1 METIKKAIFSNTF
14 DPDTEIPDLSGKVYV
29 VTGGSAG
36 IGFGIVAHLLQ
47 HNAQKIY
54 LLSQS
59 EQHAAEAQDA
69 LKHWGDASRVE
80 WRQCNLESF
89 KQTDQVARELSKELD
104 RLDALICNAGLGV
117 GVYNES
123 EDGLDT
129 HMQVNH
135 FAQAHLMLT
144 LLPILQK
151 TPDSRLVAQ
160 SSDLHRPASSDIKF
174 ASIEEMNQDI
184 GAMQLYNRTKLAQIV
199 FLRELLLRIKAG
211 QFGRVTGNTGLP
223 WINATHPGGVV
234 TDQQDQ
240 AIEAY
245 GTLGKVG
252 VAAVRP
258 LMKDPVKQGCRP
270 ILFAAT
276 HPDIAKEQVQ
286 GSYIVPDRKVTEPSD
301 QSKSPVLGLNLWKL
315 TKQILEQKIGDLPYT
330 MQEDEVS
337 PRHLK
342 EQGLVN

>member
-1 METIKKAIFSNTF
+1 MQAIKNAISSNTF

-89 KQTDQVARELSKELD
+89 KQTDKVARELSKELD
-104 RLDALICNAGLGV
+104 RLDALVCNAGLGV

-123 EDGLDT
+123 EDGIDT

-151 TPDSRLVAQ
+151 TTDSRLVAQ

-184 GAMQLYNRTKLAQIV
+184 GAMQLYNRTKLAQVV

-211 QFGRVTGNTGLP
+211 QFGQVTGSSGLP

-252 VAAVRP
+252 VAAARP
-258 LMKDPVKQGCRP
+258 LMKDPVKKGCRP

-276 HPDIAKEQVQ
+276 HPDIVKEQVQ
-286 GSYIVPDRKVTEPSD
+286 GGYIVPDRKVTEPSD

-315 TKQILEQKIGDLPYT
+315 TKQILEQKIGNLPYT
-330 MQEDEVS
+330 MQDDEVN

>member
-1 METIKKAIFSNTF
+1 MDTIKKALTSNTF

-47 HNAQKIY
+47 HNPQKIY

-89 KQTDQVARELSKELD
+89 KQTDKVARELSKELS

-160 SSDLHRPASSDIKF
+160 SSDMHRPASSDIKF

-184 GAMQLYNRTKLAQIV
+184 GALQLYNRTKLAQIV
-199 FLRELLLRIKAG
+199 FFRELLLRIKAG
-211 QFGRVTGNTGLP
+211 QFGEITADTGLP
-223 WINATHPGGVV
+223 WINATHPGGVA
-234 TDQQDQ
+234 TDQQEQ

-245 GTLGKVG
+245 GTLGKIG
-252 VAAVRP
+252 VTAVRP
-258 LMKDPVKQGCRP
+258 LLKDPVKQGCRS

-276 HPDIAKEQVQ
+276 HTDIVKEQVQ
-286 GSYIVPDRKVTEPSD
+286 GGYIVPDRKVTEPSD

-315 TKQILEQKIGDLPYT
+315 TKQILEQKIGNLPYT
-330 MQEDEVS
+330 MQDDTIK
-337 PRHLK
+337 PRHLEK
-342 EQGLVN
+342 QGLVS

>member
-1 METIKKAIFSNTF
+1 MYI
-14 DPDTEIPDLSGKVYV
+14 

-47 HNAQKIY
+47 HNAQKII

-59 EQHAAEAQDA
+59 SQHAVEAQDA
-69 LKHWGDASRVE
+69 LKHWGDVSRVE
-80 WRQCNLESF
+80 WKQCNLESF
-89 KQTDQVARELSKELD
+89 KQTDQVAKDLSKELD

-135 FAQAHLMLT
+135 FAQAHLILM

-160 SSDLHRPASSDIKF
+160 SSDLHRAASGDIKF
-174 ASIEEMNQDI
+174 ASIEEMNRDI
-184 GAMQLYNRTKLAQIV
+184 GAMQLYNRTKLAQVV

-211 QFGRVTGNTGLP
+211 QFGRITSSTGLP

-245 GTLGKVG
+245 GTLGKIG

-270 ILFAAT
+270 ALFAAT
-276 HPDIAKEQVQ
+276 HPDIVKDQVQ
-286 GSYIVPDRKVTEPSD
+286 GGYIVPDRKVTEPSD
-301 QSKSPVLGLNLWKL
+301 QSKSPVLGYNLWKL
-315 TKQILEQKIGDLPYT
+315 TKQILEQKIGNLPYV
-330 MQEDEVS
+330 MQNDEVD
-337 PRHLK
+337 PKRLK
-342 EQGLVN
+342 E

>member
-1 METIKKAIFSNTF
+1 M
-14 DPDTEIPDLSGKVYV
+14 
-29 VTGGSAG
+29 
-36 IGFGIVAHLLQ
+36 
-47 HNAQKIY
+47 
-54 LLSQS
+54 
-59 EQHAAEAQDA
+59 
-69 LKHWGDASRVE
+69 
-80 WRQCNLESF
+80 
-89 KQTDQVARELSKELD
+89 
-104 RLDALICNAGLGV
+104 ICNAGLGV

-184 GAMQLYNRTKLAQIV
+184 GAMQLYNRT
-199 FLRELLLRIKAG
+199 
-211 QFGRVTGNTGLP
+211 GNTGLP
-223 WINATHPGGVV
+223 WINATHPGGVA

-286 GSYIVPDRKVTEPSD
+286 GGYIVPDRKVTEPSD

-315 TKQILEQKIGDLPYT
+315 TKQILEQKIGNLPYT
-330 MQEDEVS
+330 MQDDEVN

>member
-1 METIKKAIFSNTF
+1 
-14 DPDTEIPDLSGKVYV
+14 
-29 VTGGSAG
+29 
-36 IGFGIVAHLLQ
+36 
-47 HNAQKIY
+47 
-54 LLSQS
+54 
-59 EQHAAEAQDA
+59 
-69 LKHWGDASRVE
+69 
-80 WRQCNLESF
+80 
-89 KQTDQVARELSKELD
+89 VARELSKELD
-104 RLDALICNAGLGV
+104 KLDALICNAGLGI

-151 TPDSRLVAQ
+151 TPESRLVAQ
-160 SSDLHRPASSDIKF
+160 SSDLHRAASSDFKF

-184 GAMQLYNRTKLAQIV
+184 GAMQLYNRTKLAQVI
-199 FLRELLLRIKAG
+199 FFHELVHRIKAG
-211 QFGRVTGNTGLP
+211 QFGQIIGNTGFP
-223 WINATHPGGVV
+223 WINATHPGGVS
-234 TDQQDQ
+234 TDQQEQ

-245 GTLGKVG
+245 GTLGKIG

-276 HPDIAKEQVQ
+276 HPDIVKDQVQ

-301 QSKSPVLGLNLWKL
+301 QSKSPVLGLNLWRL

-330 MQEDEVS
+330 MQDDEVDS
-337 PRHLK
+337 RHLK
-342 EQGLVN
+342 E

>member
-1 METIKKAIFSNTF
+1 MDTIKKALSSNTF

-36 IGFGIVAHLLQ
+36 IGFGIVAHLVQ

-69 LKHWGDASRVE
+69 LTHWGDATRVE

-89 KQTDQVARELSKELD
+89 RQTDEVARALARELD

-117 GVYNES
+117 GVYSES
-123 EDGLDT
+123 EDGVDT

-144 LLPILQK
+144 LLPLLQK

-160 SSDLHRPASSDIKF
+160 SSDLHRPASSAIQF
-174 ASIEEMNQDI
+174 ASVEEMNQDI
-184 GAMQLYNRTKLAQIV
+184 GAMQLYNRTKLAQVV

-211 QFGRVTGNTGLP
+211 QFGTVTGTTGLP
-223 WINATHPGGVV
+223 WINATHPGAVV

-245 GTLGKVG
+245 GALGKIG
-252 VAAVRP
+252 VAAARP

-270 ILFAAT
+270 ILFAST
-276 HPDIAKEQVQ
+276 HPDIVKEQVQ
-286 GSYIVPDRKVTEPSD
+286 GGYIVPDRKVTEPSD

-330 MQEDEVS
+330 MQDDEVH

-342 EQGLVN
+342 EQGLVD

>member
-1 METIKKAIFSNTF
+1 ME
-14 DPDTEIPDLSGKVYV
+14 
-29 VTGGSAG
+29 
-36 IGFGIVAHLLQ
+36 Q
-47 HNAQKIY
+47 
-54 LLSQS
+54 
-59 EQHAAEAQDA
+59 
-69 LKHWGDASRVE
+69 WGDASRVE
-80 WRQCNLESF
+80 WKQCNLESF
-89 KQTDQVARELSKELD
+89 KQTGQVAKELSEELD

-117 GVYNES
+117 GVYKES

-135 FAQAHLMLT
+135 FAQAHLIFT

-174 ASIEEMNQDI
+174 SSIKEMNQDI
-184 GAMQLYNRTKLAQIV
+184 GPMQLYNRTKLAQIV
-199 FLRELLLRIKAG
+199 FLRELLHRIKAG
-211 QFGRVTGNTGLP
+211 QFAQVTDSAGLP

-245 GTLGKVG
+245 GTLGKIG

-276 HPDIAKEQVQ
+276 HPDIVKEQIQ
-286 GSYIVPDRKVTEPSD
+286 GAYIVPDRKVTEPSD
-301 QSKSPVLGLNLWKL
+301 QSKSPVLGLNLWRL
-315 TKQILEQKIGDLPYT
+315 TKQILEQKLGDLPYT
-330 MQEDEVS
+330 LQDDEVS
-337 PRHLK
+337 PRQLK

>member
-1 METIKKAIFSNTF
+1 MFQ
-14 DPDTEIPDLSGKVYV
+14 VYV

-59 EQHAAEAQDA
+59 EQHAAEAQEA
-69 LKHWGDASRVE
+69 LKHWGDASRVD
-80 WRQCNLESF
+80 WRQCNLESL
-89 KQTDQVARELSKELD
+89 KQTDQVAKTLSKELD

-144 LLPILQK
+144 FLPILQK

-160 SSDLHRPASSDIKF
+160 SSDMHRPASSDIKF

-184 GAMQLYNRTKLAQIV
+184 GAMQLYNRTKLAQVV
-199 FLRELLLRIKAG
+199 FFRELVLRIEAG
-211 QFGRVTGNTGLP
+211 QFGQATAPP

-245 GTLGKVG
+245 GTLGKIG
-252 VAAVRP
+252 VAAARP

-270 ILFAAT
+270 ALFAAT
-276 HPDIAKEQVQ
+276 HPDIVKEQVQ
-286 GSYIVPDRKVTEPSD
+286 GRYIVPDRKVTEPSD

-315 TKQILEQKIGDLPYT
+315 TKQILEQKIGNLPYT
-330 MQEDEVS
+330 MQDDQIY

-342 EQGLVN
+342 EQGLVS

>member
-1 METIKKAIFSNTF
+1 M
-14 DPDTEIPDLSGKVYV
+14 
-29 VTGGSAG
+29 TGGSAG
-36 IGFGIVAHLLQ
+36 IGFGIVAHFLQ

-59 EQHAAEAQDA
+59 EQHAAEAQEA
-69 LKHWGDASRVE
+69 LKHWGDTNRVD
-80 WRQCNLESF
+80 WRQCNLESL
-89 KQTDQVARELSKELD
+89 KQTDQVARTLSKKLD

-129 HMQVNH
+129 HMQANH

-160 SSDLHRPASSDIKF
+160 SSDMHRPASSDIKF

-184 GAMQLYNRTKLAQIV
+184 GAMQLYNRTKLAQMV
-199 FLRELLLRIKAG
+199 FFRKLVLRIEAG
-211 QFGRVTGNTGLP
+211 QFGQVAAPP
-223 WINATHPGGVV
+223 WINATRPGGVV
-234 TDQQDQ
+234 TDHQEQ

-245 GTLGKVG
+245 GTLGKIG
-252 VAAVRP
+252 VAAARP

-270 ILFAAT
+270 ALFAAT
-276 HPDIAKEQVQ
+276 HPDIVKEQVQ
-286 GSYIVPDRKVTEPSD
+286 GRYIVPDRKVTEPSD

-315 TKQILEQKIGDLPYT
+315 TKQVLEQKIGNLPYT
-330 MQEDEVS
+330 MQDDQIY

-342 EQGLVN
+342 EQGLVS